1 MKPLLYSVRASF
13 VVFALIVA
21 TLTMSFR
28 SKTAGNVRWASQVTK
43 LGNGIAEINF
53 TANIPAG
60 WHIYSQSM
68 DGASGPLP
76 TTFEFEPAHGEFE
89 LEGKTN
95 ELGKLTS
102 VYEPAFEMDVNYYEG
117 TVSFKQRVRYKE
129 GEPVELKAIVSYMLC
144 NENECKPPVDE
155 ELTIIIE

>member
-1 MKPLLYSVRASF
+1 MKPLHFSARAYF
-13 VVFALIVA
+13 VVFALVVA

-28 SKTAGNVRWASQVTK
+28 AQTAGNVRWSSQVTK
-43 LGNGIAEINF
+43 LGNGIAELNF

-68 DGASGPLP
+68 DGAKGPLP
-76 TTFEFEPAHGEFE
+76 TTFEFEPAKGAFE
-89 LEGKTN
+89 LEGTTN
-95 ELGKLTS
+95 ESGKLTS
-102 VYEPAFEMDVNYYEG
+102 VYEPVFEMDVNYYEG
-117 TVSFKQRVRYKE
+117 TATFKQRVRYKE
-129 GEPVELKAIVSYMLC
+129 GEPVQLTAIVSYMLC